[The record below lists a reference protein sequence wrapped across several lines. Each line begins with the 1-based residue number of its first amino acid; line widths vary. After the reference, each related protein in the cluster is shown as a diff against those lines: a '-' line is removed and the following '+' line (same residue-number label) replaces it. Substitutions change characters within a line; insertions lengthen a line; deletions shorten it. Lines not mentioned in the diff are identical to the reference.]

1 MGNKVGV
8 FTDEQIEAYQ
18 DCTFFTKKEILR
30 IFSRFRDLAPNAVP
44 KVMNNVDTSRIRL
57 PYQQIQM
64 MTELKENPFCRR
76 ICQVFS
82 EDGSGD
88 LSFEDFLD
96 LFSVLSEVA
105 PRELKAVYAFKIYGT
120 VIFTDFDG
128 DNYLGKEDL
137 QCTLKCLTRN
147 ELSEEE
153 LNFVV
158 EKVLEETDLDDDGKL
173 SYIEFEHV
181 ISRSPDFMTPGFLIS
196 LTVVFSI
203 KMELVNL
210 LTLSLVICKLEF
222 TMRLAII
229 LLAAI
234 LTYSDARLQLSKQSY
249 LRFPYQYVN
258 GDPTNPRYGLLQ
270 NAAHKAAYHTV
281 DKILYVA
288 SARSSEK
295 YLHIIDMNNPASPS
309 ILMTHVF
316 DNSVDGMITAVDAC
330 SDTIAVSL
338 AAADPVAEG
347 HVELYTPYNRA
358 DRVFTRI
365 GRITVGVN
373 PRDIKHTSDCTRLVV
388 ANGGSVALNPVSNTL
403 SDPEGSLTI
412 IIRND
417 QGFPI
422 EVNMD
427 FTQLNDRVTDY
438 INNGVRYVFR
448 GDHSAGIVNTFSQ
461 DLEPESVTISNDDRF
476 AFISCQRNNAVLKID
491 MFNQRIIEL
500 YSLGAKNWTSY
511 TMDASDLN
519 DAANMRHHTVY
530 SFYQPGKL
538 AFGLIDGKGYVI
550 SADTGRTTS
559 YTVNNHGYAFN
570 DFVRARVAYNDG
582 DLDTT
587 TMNPTLVQQ
596 IQDNQQL
603 GRVYMSNQDGYNIFN
618 KIGDVFLFGGR
629 GISLWDSTTMAH
641 VFDSGDDLE
650 RRASQLYP
658 STFNGDCSNGNQSP
672 TQQVDE
678 RSDDM
683 GPEPSALAVGTVGT
697 TPVLVTGSRSGVLYV
712 FNMRGVSANF
722 ESAHREGSTNDI
734 WNNLYGTNTAGD
746 QQISEIGFVN
756 AGDSS
761 TGVPYIFVIG
771 KTTGSLSIYN
781 IEDVPDTK

>member
-44 KVMNNVDTSRIRL
+44 KVMSNVDTSRIRL
-57 PYQQIQM
+57 PFQQIQM

-105 PRELKAVYAFKIYGT
+105 PRELKAVYAFKIY
-120 VIFTDFDG
+120 DFDG

-137 QCTLKCLTRN
+137 QSTLKCLTRN

-153 LNFVV
+153 LDFVV

-181 ISRSPDFMTPGFLIS
+181 ISRSPDFMTYFYIY
-196 LTVVFSI
+196 
-203 KMELVNL
+203 LV
-210 LTLSLVICKLEF
+210 EF

-234 LTYSDARLQLSKQSY
+234 FTYTEARLQLSRQAY

-258 GDPTNPRYGLLQ
+258 GDPTNPRYGLFQ

-338 AAADPVAEG
+338 AAADPVSEG
-347 HVELYTPYNRA
+347 HVELFTPYNRA

-373 PRDIKHTSDCTRLVV
+373 PRDIVHTSDCTRLVV
-388 ANGGSVALNPVSNTL
+388 ANAGSVSINPISSTL
-403 SDPEGSLTI
+403 SDPEGSVTI

-417 QGFPI
+417 QGFPV

-427 FTQLNDRVTDY
+427 FTQLNGRVTDY

-448 GDHSAGIVNTFSQ
+448 GDHSAGIINTFSQ

-476 AFISCQRNNAVLKID
+476 AFVSCQRNNAILKID

-511 TMDASDLN
+511 TMDASDMN

-538 AFGLIDGKGYVI
+538 AFGVIDGKGYVV

-559 YTVNNHGYAFN
+559 YTVRDHGYAFN
-570 DFVRARVAYNDG
+570 DFVRARVAYTDG
-582 DLDTT
+582 DLDTA

-603 GRVYMSNQDGYNIFN
+603 GRAFMSNQDGYNIFN

-658 STFNGDCSNGNQSP
+658 STFNGDCSNANQSP

-697 TPVLVTGSRSGVLYV
+697 TPVLVTGSRNGVLYV

-734 WNNLYGTNTAGD
+734 WNNLYNTNTAGD
-746 QQISEIGFVN
+746 QQISHIGFVD
-756 AGDSS
+756 AVHSA
-761 TGVPYIFVIG
+761 TGVPYIYVIG
-771 KTTGSLSIYN
+771 RATGSLSIYN
-781 IEDVPDTK
+781 IADVPDTN